1 MIQLGK
7 LISSVAG
14 PLVAGAA
21 ASEAVS
27 DEHVKLVVTLAGT
40 VVAVVG
46 AVTWLRHEIRGQIK
60 EHAKGDRQRHRAVLV
75 ETRHI
80 REILHVRFGLP
91 PPEPLPIE
99 LEVTGEIETD

>member
-21 ASEAVS
+21 ASEAVT
-27 DEHVKLVVTLAGT
+27 DEHVKLIVLLVGT
-40 VVAVVG
+40 VTAVVG
-46 AVTWLRHEIRGQIK
+46 AVTWLKRQIREQIK
-60 EHAKGDRQRHRAVLV
+60 DHARQDRRRHRAVLV